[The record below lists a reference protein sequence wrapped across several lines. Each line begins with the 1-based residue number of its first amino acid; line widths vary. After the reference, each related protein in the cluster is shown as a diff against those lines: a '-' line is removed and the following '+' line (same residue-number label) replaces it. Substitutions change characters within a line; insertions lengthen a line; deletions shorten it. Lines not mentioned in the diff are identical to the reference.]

1 MARPAL
7 VTKKRLE
14 TRLKDHWDACQ
25 RGMLQISAVA
35 EHAWKD
41 HHSIRSEEATVVD
54 TAKGPGELPLKEAL
68 RIHMTPTV

>member
-1 MARPAL
+1 
-7 VTKKRLE
+7 
-14 TRLKDHWDACQ
+14 
-25 RGMLQISAVA
+25 MLQISAVA

-68 RIHMTPTV
+68 RIHMDAEGVFAPRLWNTSTGTVGLRFPDAE